1 MKNIKTLLIAGLLI
15 SSTGT
20 FAQQKT
26 IAKKKMV
33 GTSQQISQK
42 KSTAEDRATKET
54 EVMKNTLGLSDS
66 QVSRVSVLNLKV
78 EEKIQTILDSNMSDS
93 KKKEFIEGNMNDK
106 LNVLSTILSK
116 EQLAKYK
123 ASLSTVKL

>member
-15 SSTGT
+15 SSTGV

-26 IAKKKMV
+26 VTTKKTVGTPEQVSLNKSTPEERAKK
-33 GTSQQISQK
+33 
-42 KSTAEDRATKET
+42 ET
-54 EVMKNTLGLSDS
+54 QLMKTTLNLSDT
-66 QVSRVSVLNLKV
+66 QVERVSILNLKV
-78 EEKIQTILDSNMSDS
+78 EEKIQAILDSNMSDS

-123 ASLSTVKL
+123 TSLSSVKL

>member
-26 IAKKKMV
+26 IAKKKTV